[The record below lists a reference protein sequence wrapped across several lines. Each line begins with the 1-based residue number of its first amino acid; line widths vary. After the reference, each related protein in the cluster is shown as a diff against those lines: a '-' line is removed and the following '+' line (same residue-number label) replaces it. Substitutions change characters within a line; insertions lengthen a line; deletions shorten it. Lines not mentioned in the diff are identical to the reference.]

1 MGWDRVRYFD
11 GIDGESTLITGD
23 KNSMYAVYDQDFKNF
38 AWCIGLK
45 ARDIVDIPE
54 LSDSEHLQTKVNEG
68 SLHIA
73 EIPDR
78 VRRYNDYQWSDIQ
91 YAVEVRPP
99 LNDDTM
105 AMVTRYFE
113 SHCQCN
119 DAGMIIDN
127 RQDPAR
133 SVGGF

>member
-1 MGWDRVRYFD
+1 MGWDRVRYFNSA
-11 GIDGESTLITGD
+11 DGESTLITGD
-23 KNSMYAVYDQDFKNF
+23 KNCKRAVYDQDFKNF

-54 LSDSEHLQTKVNEG
+54 LSNSEYLQGRVNNG
-68 SLHIA
+68 TLNISP
-73 EIPDR
+73 IPDR
-78 VRRYNDYQWSDIQ
+78 VRNYNDYRWPDIE

-99 LNDDTM
+99 INDQTTEM
-105 AMVTRYFE
+105 ITRWFE
-113 SHCQCN
+113 SHCECN